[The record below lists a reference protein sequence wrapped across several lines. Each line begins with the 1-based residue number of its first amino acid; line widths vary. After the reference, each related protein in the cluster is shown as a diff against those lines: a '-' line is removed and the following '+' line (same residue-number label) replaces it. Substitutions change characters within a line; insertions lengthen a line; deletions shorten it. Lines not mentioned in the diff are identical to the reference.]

1 MCHVVPSGRR
11 CVAAHSSD
19 TAPVLISL
27 GAEVEIASAGARGAR
42 RTVTVDEFFVA
53 DGVHNNVLDPGDVVT
68 RVRIP
73 AKARGLC
80 AGYQKLRPREAI
92 DFPMLSVAF
101 AARVSGGI
109 CQEARLVVSAIA
121 AMPRTIGGVDAVVAG
136 RPLDAAVGR
145 ALSELAYK
153 QCHPLISVPYDQD
166 YRRDMVP
173 VYVRR
178 AVAEAG
184 AAP

>member
-1 MCHVVPSGRR
+1 M
-11 CVAAHSSD
+11 
-19 TAPVLISL
+19 
-27 GAEVEIASAGARGAR
+27 
-42 RTVTVDEFFVA
+42 
-53 DGVHNNVLDPGDVVT
+53 
-68 RVRIP
+68 
-73 AKARGLC
+73 
-80 AGYQKLRPREAI
+80 
-92 DFPMLSVAF
+92 
-101 AARVSGGI
+101 
-109 CQEARLVVSAIA
+109 
-121 AMPRTIGGVDAVVAG
+121 AG